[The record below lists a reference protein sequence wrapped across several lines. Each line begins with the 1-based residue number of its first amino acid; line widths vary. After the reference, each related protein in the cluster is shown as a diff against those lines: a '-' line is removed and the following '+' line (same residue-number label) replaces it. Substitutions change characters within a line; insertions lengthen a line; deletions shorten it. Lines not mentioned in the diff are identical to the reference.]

1 MKRLIP
7 AFAIVLILGGALGYG
22 LTRLLDNEPPMA
34 ADGERKVLYWHDPM
48 VPNVKFDKPGKS
60 PFMDMQL
67 VPVYADNANG
77 GAQVKVSANTV
88 QNLGVRLGKVE
99 SAAVESRLSAVGTV
113 AFDEE
118 LLEVV
123 QARVEGYVSRLH
135 VKTTLTP
142 VRRGQPLV
150 DVVAPAWLAAQ
161 EEYLS
166 LLDATSSRGV
176 EIRAAARQR
185 LIVLGVPESAIRRLE
200 SERKTTAST
209 TIYSP
214 ADGVVSEL
222 GVREGASF
230 MAGAPLFRINSLRNV
245 WAVAQIPE
253 VQVSAVAPGGTVT
266 VQATAWAGEEFKGR
280 VVAILPDVD
289 AATRTLPVR
298 VEIDNP
304 RSRLVPGMFVSL
316 HFAAPAAAPQLVVPS
331 EAVIVTGER
340 SVVIVAR
347 EEGGFDV
354 ADVKLGAES
363 GGQTVILSGLEEG
376 QSVVLSGQF
385 LIDSEASLKSAV
397 SRIASSDSAGET
409 ASASHRTTGKVVS
422 ITPTAVTIAHEP
434 VPSLQWGEMTM
445 PFAPPATGMPADIT
459 VGDTV
464 QFDFSDAGDGQFRIE
479 SISKSS
485 TARDTP

>member
-7 AFAIVLILGGALGYG
+7 AFAIVLSLGGALGYG
-22 LTRLLDNEPPMA
+22 LTRWLEPAPPMA
-34 ADGERKVLYWHDPM
+34 AESGRKVLYWHDPM

-67 VPVYADNANG
+67 VPVYADDASG
-77 GAQVKVSANTV
+77 GAQVKVSANTA
-88 QNLGVRLGKVE
+88 QNLGVRVGKVE
-99 SAAVESRLSAVGTV
+99 RAAIASRLSAVGTV
-113 AFDEE
+113 AFDEQ
-118 LLEVV
+118 LLELV

-135 VKTTLTP
+135 VKTTLTT

-150 DVVAPAWLAAQ
+150 DIVAPAWLAAQ
-161 EEYLS
+161 EEYLA
-166 LLDATSSRGV
+166 LMDATSSRGV

-185 LIVLGVPESAIRRLE
+185 LIVLGVPQSAIRRLE
-200 SERKTTAST
+200 VERKMTAST
-209 TIYSP
+209 TLFSP

-230 MAGAPLFRINSLRNV
+230 MAGAPLFRINSLRKV

-253 VQVSAVAPGGTVT
+253 VQVSAVAPGAEVI

-280 VVAILPDVD
+280 VAAILPDVD
-289 AATRTLPVR
+289 TNTRTLPVR

-316 HFAAPAAAPQLVVPS
+316 HFATPATAPQLVVPS

-340 SVVIVAR
+340 SVAIVAR

-354 ADVKLGAES
+354 VGVKTGAES
-363 GGQTVILSGLEEG
+363 GGKTVILSGLEEG

-397 SRIASSDSAGET
+397 GRISSGDSESNG
-409 ASASHRTTGKVVS
+409 S
-422 ITPTAVTIAHEP
+422 EP
-434 VPSLQWGEMTM
+434 VTP
-445 PFAPPATGMPADIT
+445 
-459 VGDTV
+459 GDT
-464 QFDFSDAGDGQFRIE
+464 
-479 SISKSS
+479 
-485 TARDTP
+485 P